1 MGSRTIATTAV
12 AASVAAVGLA
22 GPAFATDEYTL
33 NEVGTYEFEGKSV
46 GTYTWVASPCEG
58 DAPQCVQIAEFDTDD
73 VARANPHWRG
83 NAHWRV
89 GSWIMFVVVPTAIE
103 CEDGTEHDFR
113 VNYSWDALEDTG
125 WRSFNDP
132 GICGG
137 KPETVAKPFTLT
149 RLGPPPLPLPGGV
162 PLPPPA
168 APLPPPPPPGNSFN
182 GVPIPPVPVPAP
194 PLPPG
199 AAEAAP
205 AAAPPPP
212 PAAAQPPP
220 PGAAGA
226 PPAPS
231 GFLLN

>member
-1 MGSRTIATTAV
+1 MGSRTIAAAVV

-33 NEVGTYEFEGKSV
+33 NEVGTYEFEGKSL
-46 GTYTWVASPCEG
+46 GPYTWIASPCEG
-58 DAPQCVQIAEFDTDD
+58 DAPQCIEIAEFDTDD

-89 GSWIMFVVVPTAIE
+89 GSWIMFVVVPNAIE

-113 VNYSWDALEDTG
+113 VNYSWDAVEDTG

-137 KPETVAKPFTLT
+137 DPETVALPFKLN
-149 RLGPPPLPLPGGV
+149 RLGPPPLPLPGGAS
-162 PLPPPA
+162 LPPPA
-168 APLPPPPPPGNSFN
+168 AAEAPPPGNSFN
-182 GVPIPPVPVPAP
+182 GVPIPPVPVPGP

-199 AAEAAP
+199 AAEA
-205 AAAPPPP
+205 
-212 PAAAQPPP
+212 
-220 PGAAGA
+220 
-226 PPAPS
+226 PPAPAPVAAPS
-231 GFLLN
+231 PPP

>member
-46 GTYTWVASPCEG
+46 GMYTWVASPCEG

-89 GSWIMFVVVPTAIE
+89 GSWIMFVVVPNAIE

-113 VNYSWDALEDTG
+113 VNYSWDAVEDTG

-137 KPETVAKPFTLT
+137 EPETVAKPFTLT

-168 APLPPPPPPGNSFN
+168 AATPPPLGNSFN

-194 PLPPG
+194 PPAAAPPPQ
-199 AAEAAP
+199 P

-212 PAAAQPPP
+212 P
-220 PGAAGA
+220 GAAEA

-231 GFLLN
+231 GFLLY